1 MNKIGLS
8 FKIEMF
14 NGSKIFVFLLF
25 LSLFLTQTIHSQ
37 TLTSISANA
46 TGSNNA
52 ANYATLS
59 GSELIFADLP
69 QQAKVLVVAT
79 FNTDGTSGAIS
90 SYQLIS
96 NLSANDTSSAVL
108 FKHNAKKEVG
118 SLVHIFTVASGGNAS
133 FSFQQ
138 NISSGTVNTT
148 VVIHAVVL
156 SDGSSELKTAFASIS
171 TPITMSSSY
180 NAVVEASISNAYSG
194 GFYLAAALSNYK
206 NSGGTNTVSGDYI
219 LQFKLDN
226 GSWTDIN
233 YAVRRSA
240 ANSDRR
246 LISLVGLVPNS
257 AVAGN
262 YSFRVAHKVSG
273 ANQLVTEKCEIIA
286 VNLGTPSN
294 GYFSSFSMSKN
305 IATTSSTSLIAYL
318 NNSFTVSG
326 NTDFF
331 SHTQSGVQANGIA
344 ENASYDVN
352 IAGTPAFDGPD
363 YAEYIASSAS
373 YGSCAMSAISNG
385 LLSGNTYSVSMR
397 HASVASR
404 TLSTSSSNFCGFAL
418 TRGVNLLFP
427 VSVSATEGL
436 AESDYPS
443 LKAAFDE
450 INNGIFKGNI
460 SIAIN
465 KDLVETASAVLNAS
479 GSGSANYTSIV
490 IYPTATVSVSASVAA
505 ALIDLNG
512 ADNITIDGR
521 VNRAG
526 SAIGLTI
533 KNTSTNVSARTLLFR
548 NSAENNI
555 ISYVNLSGSA
565 ASANT
570 GIVHFST
577 SSAGNG
583 NKNISIENSAIY
595 SDAAGRAYNAI
606 YSSGSSG
613 RRNSLISIKNNQISN
628 FFSPNASSN
637 GINILASSENWTIEG
652 NSFFDS
658 QGIIPGGAFSYQVI
672 RVYTNDVN
680 NYTIKNNYIGGSA
693 ALCAGTPMI
702 VNAAGQVHEFKAV
715 YFRCSESAYSLISG
729 NVIKNISLTTSSTSP
744 FDAFFIL
751 TGLIDIVS
759 NQIGD
764 TAANNSIIVTAASGA
779 NFATTHGIVHFANS
793 NVNILQNNIG
803 SIQLVGAENYAH
815 GFEGIY
821 KRLNTS
827 GIVRIEDNTIGHL
840 SRADNIIIST
850 TGASATE
857 SQRLFGIYFQGTGS
871 SIIRNNLVANL
882 TNNYAGSN
890 SGSLI
895 RGIYA
900 NAGNNNIE
908 FNTVGNL
915 KTASGQITGATNAS
929 AIGIAISN
937 TASASIQSIRGNKV
951 YNIQNVHATARVDV
965 YGVFFS
971 GPYDVFSAV
980 ERNYVYDLSISS
992 SDKASS
998 LDGIVLYNGDV
1009 NLNNNIVSLGKNN
1022 LAKHFIYGVWDNASA
1037 GSDLNC
1043 LHNTIVIEAGDQGTN
1058 TISSNFAFW
1067 NHSNSGTPRVIRN
1080 NLFVN
1085 KRSNGITGKNY
1096 GIRLASTVNLTIN
1109 NNNYFVPSGVLGYL
1123 TIDRVNLTAWKTA
1136 TAQEANSFSVDPL
1149 FIGGSE
1155 NLIFYPS
1162 AQQIGAVGL
1171 GIGIDYTGLS
1181 RQSPP
1186 KVGALEQNEGTWIG
1200 TTNTDFNT
1208 ASNWFGGAIPSNGS
1222 IIRFSDGAVNNCV
1235 LHANR
1240 TVGAIINNSTRT
1252 FDVNGKTLVVTGN
1265 LIIGGGSSGKIDART
1280 AESHISYE
1288 GTSKQLISASHFVD
1302 QTIQKMTINNSYGA
1316 DISGDLIVSDALTL
1330 SNGNL
1335 SIGANNLTINDTL
1348 ITTASGTL
1356 LGGETSNLIV
1366 GGAGASL
1373 TIPEITLNTLT
1384 LNRSNGLLLGG
1395 DLTLLNSLILSAGT
1409 LDVNGKQITI
1419 NGNTLTRTSGNID
1432 ASDTN
1437 SKLLFAN
1444 TTNIAMPNSLFSAA
1458 LYNLELAGAGLTFND
1473 NITISNQL
1481 YLNAANPSAIKG
1493 LLDMDG
1499 TSVLTMDTS
1508 ATTLGE
1514 GDVTGRVLRTTIVND
1529 VEYTFGSPYTH
1540 ITFTGDVSAVMP
1552 SSLLFIIEIGSTHQI
1567 KSNTIKRYYQIIRSG
1582 ADGSSARFNLS
1593 LRYLDSELNGN
1604 IESNLVFWDHHV
1616 KYSAVSPHEHG
1627 QSDQNTTANYIS
1639 LASHGIGYLVKN
1651 EWAAEQES
1659 WNYSV
1664 ENANYSKIWLV
1675 SGRESAYGPNVFVW
1689 LGPDPGGS
1697 NEWFTATNW
1706 LGSVAPTNAGNDTII
1721 VNSNHIYKPSFPI
1734 GTTNINSLIIE
1745 NGGVLDNVN
1754 ATTTLNA
1761 KYIRIYEGG
1770 TFNAGSASILL
1781 SGGLNINNGTVA
1793 FRNNGTFNAG
1803 TSTVTFN
1810 RTTSAFS
1817 GTADFYNLD
1826 LVHDSVSL
1834 TLIENAVFGVKNN
1847 FTKTANS
1854 SFYTHTNP
1862 GTTVRY
1868 VKAGDQNIIT
1878 PTDGYNHLQISNS
1891 GVKNLPS
1898 PLTIYGNLT
1907 VSGSV
1912 STSPAGVVEVQGN
1925 FNMDST
1931 TTFTTGAYSHVFKGN
1946 LAKAASAT
1954 FAASASTVTF
1964 SGSTQ
1969 QVVSGK
1975 FNFNNL
1981 TLNNGVG
1988 ALAID
1993 SLTVN
1998 GTITLTNGSLAMD
2011 TSSHLFLNGGI
2022 ARSNGSIAFDP
2033 TASLSFNG
2041 TAAITLPINTFS
2053 PTPVVKNLSINNAA
2067 GVVLSQDM
2075 EVNNLL
2081 TLTAGTLNIAAKNLT
2096 LSGTAPAR
2104 TNGSI
2109 DADNGTIT
2117 FNNSGA
2123 FNLPASIFS
2132 AATIKNITF
2141 NNTGGVTAPENYTLT
2156 GILHLNAAN
2165 PSAIKGLLDMDSNI
2179 LNMGATATTIGTGD
2193 VTGIVKRSTFVAD
2206 VDYSFGSRYT
2216 TVRFAAGGTLPS
2228 EMKVK
2233 IAIGTAPAWKDTA
2246 VKRVYDYIK
2255 TGGENCFATVS
2266 SSYLNSELNNNS
2278 ENLLV
2283 HFTNGTGGQL
2293 PAGVTEWGK
2302 YNSDTVNNFVSITN
2316 IPIASFPT
2324 EFGKLENCLA
2334 KSAAV
2339 TYTWTGATDSDFNTS
2354 ANWLPVGSPNN
2365 TSIVIIPDSS
2375 TLTNLPIVGAN
2386 AAVNQLIVNEG
2397 GSLKINAG
2405 NTFTIDSTLNLTSIL
2420 GGVLVNAGTLIINKT
2435 TLQIEPTA
2443 KLISNGSIT
2452 STRGVN
2458 ALLLKSNAL
2467 SSATFI
2473 HNTVGL
2479 EATVQRYVSG
2489 RKWVM
2494 VASPVSGMSIQ
2505 DFFNANT
2512 LSKTTVSGAARFAF
2526 RDYIEATGWSELYP
2540 QSNNSGNLDLGK
2552 GYLLRSTQPVSDVIT
2567 FKGTLQ
2573 SQNFSV
2579 PLVVRAAYGWNGVGN
2594 PYTAP
2599 LDMNS
2604 VNGFID
2610 INMAKLEDN
2619 FAALYVYNPDKTPV
2633 AGYEVFNKTPL
2644 GDYSGY
2650 LSSAQGFIVKVRP
2663 AINNLNFNANMR
2675 NAGENPV
2682 FFKNAADYP
2691 WYRMKLQLSSGTSVA
2706 STSIALNE
2714 TMTKSLDVAYDAGRY
2729 APEDFMIYSKMPS
2742 STNSTNLAIQAIPTP
2757 YYDSIQIPL
2766 GVYSKSGGEINI
2778 SLSQLEIRSNTEVL
2792 LKDSKFD
2799 TMVNMQYD
2807 SYTTTISGSDNQI
2820 GRFFLIINDLR
2831 KKVKIS
2837 YSEPAGAL
2845 LKAIINDSE
2854 TIQPGYMAI
2863 PGAKLILTAECDLGL
2878 KVDQWIVNGKI
2889 YASEVNKIEID
2900 AVSADISI
2908 EVLLKSIGTAVANYA
2923 EQKIMIR
2930 SSLGR
2935 VIVRG
2940 DINAG
2945 DELIINDVSGKIMT
2959 HERMHS
2965 NSVYVSNVILNRG
2978 LYIVCVRNIK
2988 GQIIQKILVD

>member
-25 LSLFLTQTIHSQ
+25 LSLVLTQTIHSQ
-37 TLTSISANA
+37 TLTKQVATA
-46 TGSNNA
+46 TGSTSSTSYENLAGSSVSFSGLNA
-52 ANYATLS
+52 
-59 GSELIFADLP
+59 G
-69 QQAKVLVVAT
+69 AKVLVVAT
-79 FNTDGTSGAIS
+79 FNTDGTNNALS

-96 NLSANDTSSAVL
+96 NAPATDTSRSML
-108 FKHNAKKEVG
+108 YTHNTFKEVG
-118 SLVHIFTVASGGNAS
+118 SLVHIFTVTAGGNVT

-138 NISSGTVNTT
+138 KTSIGTVNTN
-148 VVIHAVVL
+148 VVMNAIL
-156 SDGSSELKTAFASIS
+156 LYDGSNALKSGLASIS
-171 TPITMSSSY
+171 ASVAMTAAYTT
-180 NAVVEASISNAYSG
+180 VVETSVSSAYAG
-194 GFYLAAALSNYK
+194 GFYLAASITNFKSA
-206 NSGGTNTVSGDYI
+206 GGGNTVSGDYI
-219 LQFKLDN
+219 LQYKVGA
-226 GSWTDIN
+226 GSWTDLS
-233 YAVRRSA
+233 YFVRRSVTG
-240 ANSDRR
+240 NNKGM
-246 LISLVGLVPNS
+246 IGLVGLLPN
-257 AVAGN
+257 ATIAGD
-262 YSFRVAHKVSG
+262 YSFRVAHKTGSG
-273 ANQLVTEKCEIIA
+273 PNQMVTAACEIVA
-286 VNLGTPSN
+286 VNIGTQSN
-294 GYFSSFSMSKN
+294 GYFSSFTISKN
-305 IATTSSTSLIAYL
+305 TATTTSTALSDYL
-318 NNSFTVSG
+318 SNSFTVSG
-326 NTDFF
+326 NTDLFT
-331 SHTQSGVQANGIA
+331 HTQYGVQANSTA
-344 ENASYDVN
+344 TATHDVS
-352 IAGTPAFDGPD
+352 ISGTPSTDGNNFEK
-363 YAEYIASSAS
+363 YLASSSAI
-373 YGSCAMSAISNG
+373 GTCAMASVSSG
-385 LLSGNTYSVSMR
+385 LLSGNSYTVSMR
-397 HASVASR
+397 HATSAG
-404 TLSTSSSNFCGFAL
+404 TLTTSNSNFCGFAL

-436 AESDYPS
+436 AASDYPS
-443 LKAAFDE
+443 LKSAFDD
-450 INNGIFKGNI
+450 INLGVFKGNI

-583 NKNISIENSAIY
+583 NRNISIENSAIY

-793 NVNILQNNIG
+793 DVNILQNNIG
-803 SIQLVGAENYAH
+803 SFQLVGAENYAH

-821 KRLNTS
+821 KRLSTS

-1043 LHNTIVIEAGDQGTN
+1043 LHNTIVIEAGDQVGN
-1058 TISSNFAFW
+1058 AISSNFAFW

-1136 TAQEANSFSVDPL
+1136 TAQEANSFSVDPV

-1316 DISGDLIVSDALTL
+1316 DISGDLIVSGALTL

-1335 SIGANNLTINDTL
+1335 SIGANNLTINGTL
-1348 ITTASGTL
+1348 STTASGTL

-1409 LDVNGKQITI
+1409 LDVNGKQITL

-1493 LLDMDG
+1493 LLEMDG
-1499 TSVLTMDTS
+1499 TSVLTMGTS

-1514 GDVTGRVLRTTIVND
+1514 GDVTGRVLRTTIVKD
-1529 VEYTFGSPYTH
+1529 VEYTFGSLNTH
-1540 ITFTGDVSAVMP
+1540 ITFTGDGSAVMP

-1604 IESNLVFWDHHV
+1604 TESNLVFWDHHV
-1616 KYSAVSPHEHG
+1616 KYKAVSPHEHG

-1651 EWAAEQES
+1651 EWAAEQEL
-1659 WNYSV
+1659 WDNTIDA
-1664 ENANYSKIWLV
+1664 NLNYSKIWLL
-1675 SGRESAYGPNVFVW
+1675 SGRETVYDDSVFVW
-1689 LGPDPGGS
+1689 LGPDPDGS
-1697 NEWFTATNW
+1697 NDWFTATNW
-1706 LGSVAPTNAGNDTII
+1706 LGSVAPRNDGKDIII
-1721 VNSNHIYKPSFPI
+1721 VNSNFVYKPSFPDD
-1734 GTTNINSLIIE
+1734 TTLNINSLIIE
-1745 NGGVLDNVN
+1745 NGGILDNTN
-1754 ATTTLNA
+1754 ANTSLNA
-1761 KYIRIYEGG
+1761 KYIRVYEGG

-1803 TSTVTFN
+1803 TSTVAFN

-1826 LVHDSVSL
+1826 LVHDSVSF
-1834 TLIENAVFGVKNN
+1834 TLIENAILGVKNT

-1898 PLTIYGNLT
+1898 PLTIYGNLS

-1912 STSPAGVVEVQGN
+1912 SSSPAGAVEVQGN

-1946 LAKAASAT
+1946 LTKAASAT
-1954 FAASASTVTF
+1954 FAASASTITF
-1964 SGSTQ
+1964 SGSMQ

-2022 ARSNGSIAFDP
+2022 ALSNGSIAFDP

-2081 TLTAGTLNIAAKNLT
+2081 TLTEGTLNIAAKNLT

-2165 PSAIKGLLDMDSNI
+2165 PSSTKGLLDMGSNS
-2179 LNMGATATTIGTGD
+2179 LNMGATATTTGIGD
-2193 VTGIVKRSTFVAD
+2193 VTGIIKRSTFAAD

-2216 TVRFAAGGTLPS
+2216 TVRFAAGGTYPS
-2228 EMKVK
+2228 EIQVK
-2233 IAIGTAPAWKDTA
+2233 IVIGTAPAWKDTA
-2246 VKRVYDYIK
+2246 INRFYDFIQ
-2255 TGGENCFATVS
+2255 TGGSNCFATVS
-2266 SSYLNSELNNNS
+2266 TSYLNSELNNNS

-2526 RDYIEATGWSELYP
+2526 RDYIEATGWSDLYK
-2540 QSNNSGNLDLGK
+2540 QDSVGTIILGK

-2729 APEDFMIYSKMPS
+2729 APEDFMIYSQMPS
-2742 STNSTNLAIQAIPTP
+2742 STNSTNLAIQAIPTL

-2778 SLSQLEIRSNTEVL
+2778 SLSQLEIPSNTEVL

-2965 NSVYVSNVILNRG
+2965 NSEYVSNVILNRG

-2988 GQIIQKILVD
+2988 GQIIQKVLVD